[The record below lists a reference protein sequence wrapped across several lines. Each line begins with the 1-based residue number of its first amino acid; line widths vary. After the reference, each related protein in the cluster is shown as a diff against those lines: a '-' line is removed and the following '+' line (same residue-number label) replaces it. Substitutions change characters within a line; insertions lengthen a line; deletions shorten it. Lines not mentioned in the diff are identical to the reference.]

1 MCRVGT
7 AGDRQTCYTA
17 NSQGQLFG
25 CATTSE
31 SMKQTVD
38 HRPRFAWRLGF
49 CVAAL
54 TLACGARGSA
64 QSVWELSPY
73 QIRTMIALEP
83 RPELTDRLRH
93 EIEAYV
99 SERVDVAIGAAW
111 KMQIEPPPAE
121 MLGAMLAGLAD
132 FRFDDLPDGIF
143 EGDDDKL
150 LLVVIRGTDGG
161 FSIEARDIDLHAR
174 LAGSLEARQVT
185 GRAELAGETFAAL
198 LAAFAPLTQIEKV
211 DEANVGL
218 RLRAASLAPLDPS
231 IVWVQPGD
239 VFRPVLRF
247 NERDGTLKRLMP
259 LDWTFFSVAEVK
271 GAEVACTMYSGMKNP
286 LSARRRGRVEQ
297 LAILARPTIGSTRLE
312 LRSRPLPGEP
322 ESSRPLAGYA
332 IYAHPAGSPKTVL
345 LGRTDGHGLL
355 TVPADDNP
363 LRILLIKHGGEPMA
377 RLPIMPGLDPVLR
390 AEVPDDDQRLAAE
403 GIIAGFQENFVD
415 LIARRA
421 VLMRR
426 IRTRMD
432 ENQLE
437 QAQGFMEELRRLP
450 RQEDLLITLN
460 EQRQQFMA
468 GDARMRKKIAKLF
481 DDTHEIVVRYMNM
494 GDLNQLEHDLQERLR
509 AASATTAP
517 ATAASETPAAT
528 TGAAGS

>member
-1 MCRVGT
+1 
-7 AGDRQTCYTA
+7 
-17 NSQGQLFG
+17 
-25 CATTSE
+25 
-31 SMKQTVD
+31 
-38 HRPRFAWRLGF
+38 
-49 CVAAL
+49 
-54 TLACGARGSA
+54 
-64 QSVWELSPY
+64 
-73 QIRTMIALEP
+73 MIALAP
-83 RPELTDRLRH
+83 RPELTERLRR

-111 KMQIEPPPAE
+111 DMRIEPPPVQ
-121 MLGAMLAGLAD
+121 MLGGMLAGLAD
-132 FRFDDLPDGIF
+132 FTFDDLPDEILNG
-143 EGDDDKL
+143 EEDKL

-161 FSIEARDIDLHAR
+161 FSLEARDYDLHTR
-174 LAGSLEARQVT
+174 LLGSVEMRQVT

-211 DEANVGL
+211 DEANVTL

-231 IVWVQPGD
+231 IVWVRPGD

-247 NERDGTLKRLMP
+247 NERDGTLKRMMP
-259 LDWTFFSVAEVK
+259 LEWTFFSAAEVK
-271 GAEVACTMYSGMKNP
+271 GAEVGCTMYSGLKNP

-297 LAILARPTIGSTRLE
+297 LAMLARPAAGSTRLE

-355 TVPADDNP
+355 TIPADENP

-377 RLPIMPGLDPVLR
+377 RLPVMPGLEPVLR

-403 GIIAGFQENFVD
+403 GVIAGFQENFVD

-437 QAQGFMEELRRLP
+437 QAQAFMDELRRLP

-460 EQRQQFMA
+460 EQRQQFMT
-468 GDARMRKKIAKLF
+468 GDARMRKKIGKLF

-494 GDLNQLEHDLQERLR
+494 GDLNQLEHDLQERMR
-509 AASATTAP
+509 AAGAAAAP
-517 ATAASETPAAT
+517 ATAATEAPAAT
-528 TGAAGS
+528 TGTAGAGQAQPMAAPTAAQ